1 MNISSLLAVCCL
13 AAFSIFPLYAETTVE
28 KAPTT
33 VICEPTTLIVAT
45 PFNQTAPATRKG
57 DINGWK
63 AAIGEWSVNDSVL
76 TGNELAEDHHH
87 PSCTYA
93 IKSTDMI
100 ITGEFRLG
108 AAEFIAFG
116 CRDSVPPNNHLART
130 SINKSGIW
138 IQHMAGI
145 AKTTKSTKVSEVKT
159 PIDVNAWHKIRIE
172 INGDHYRAQVNDQVV
187 EGHHARFADEKGLVA
202 LIVKGQGGQ
211 FRNVTLWQG
220 KPKK

>member
-116 CRDSVPPNNHLART
+116 CRDSVP
-130 SINKSGIW
+130 
-138 IQHMAGI
+138 
-145 AKTTKSTKVSEVKT
+145 
-159 PIDVNAWHKIRIE
+159 
-172 INGDHYRAQVNDQVV
+172 RAQVNDQVV

>member
-1 MNISSLLAVCCL
+1 MKMTSLLAACL
-13 AAFSIFPLYAETTVE
+13 TAFFTTVLQAETLVE

-45 PFNQTAPATRKG
+45 PFNKTAPATRKG

-63 AAIGEWSVNDSVL
+63 AAIGEWLVSDSAL
-76 TGNELAEDHHH
+76 TGNELAEDNHHT
-87 PSCTYA
+87 SCTYA
-93 IKSTDMI
+93 VKSTDMI

-130 SINKSGIW
+130 YINKSGIW
-138 IQHMAGI
+138 IQHMEGI
-145 AKTTKSTKVSEVKT
+145 AKTTKAKKVSEVKT
-159 PIDVNAWHKIRIE
+159 PIDVNAWYKLRIE
-172 INGDHYRAQVNDQVV
+172 ISGDHYRAQVNDQVV
-187 EGHHARFADEKGLVA
+187 EGRHARFADEKGLVA

-220 KPKK
+220 KPK

>member
-1 MNISSLLAVCCL
+1 MNIASLLAACCFATTIL
-13 AAFSIFPLYAETTVE
+13 AAEI
-28 KAPTT
+28 APTT

-45 PFNQTAPATRKG
+45 PFNVTTPATRKG

-63 AAIGEWSVNDSVL
+63 AAIGEWFVSDSVL

-87 PSCTYA
+87 TSCTYA
-93 IKSTDMI
+93 ITATDMI
-100 ITGEFRLG
+100 FTEEFRLG

-116 CRDSVPPNNHLART
+116 CRDNVPPNNHLART
-130 SINKSGIW
+130 YINKMGIW
-138 IQHMAGI
+138 IQHMSVIG
-145 AKTTKSTKVSEVKT
+145 KTTKSTKVSQNKT
-159 PIDVNAWHKIRIE
+159 AFDPNPWHQIRIE
-172 INGDHYRAQVNDQVV
+172 MSGDHYRAQVNDQVV
-187 EGHHARFADEKGLVA
+187 EGHNPRFADEKGLAV